1 MKSWGISEKVVVLQV
16 IKRTRTLDTA
26 KELMGYFLPAATLE
40 YFDITHIVNDKEGL
54 VLFLEEKNIPP
65 AEYSGQ
71 TLHSKGFYPEV
82 RVQDFP
88 IRDKKVELSIKRRR
102 WEVQTSGEIV
112 SRNWDLVMKGAR
124 LTKEFALFLKD
135 TLGQSSE

>member
-1 MKSWGISEKVVVLQV
+1 MSKAKGQEN
-16 IKRTRTLDTA
+16 DTA
-26 KELMGYFLPAATLE
+26 KELMGFLLPAGTLE
-40 YFDITHIVNDKEGL
+40 YFDLTHIVKDKEGL
-54 VLFLEEKNIPP
+54 VLFLEEKNLPP

-71 TLHSKGFYPEV
+71 TLHSKGFYPEI

-88 IRDKKVELSIKRRR
+88 IREHKVELSIKRRR
-102 WEVQTSGEIV
+102 WEVQPSGEIV

-135 TLGQSSE
+135 TLGRSSH